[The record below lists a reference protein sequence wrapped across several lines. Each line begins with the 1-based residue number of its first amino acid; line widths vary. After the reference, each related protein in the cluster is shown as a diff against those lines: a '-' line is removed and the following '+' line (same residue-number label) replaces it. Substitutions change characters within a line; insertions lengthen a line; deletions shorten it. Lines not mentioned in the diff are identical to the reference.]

1 MPNPTPPCKN
11 NGLKDTSPPSATLRA
26 AACANSFGLP
36 TTKLSKVYLG
46 SKEAPGRS
54 LDPVLVFFVSVIF
67 FDLFAGAILFSMFTE
82 NTKRSTSKPCLENS
96 NLIESP

>member
-54 LDPVLVFFVSVIF
+54 LEPVLVFFDSVIF
-67 FDLFAGAILFSMFTE
+67 VNFLAGAILFSILTE
-82 NTKRSTSKPCLENS
+82 NTKRSTSKPCLANS